1 MKIKHLLAVVILSLV
16 SGYAGAQHWPFEL
29 WHEGRIVLVT
39 GDTLKGKVKYDMM
52 QDLVQYDFPN
62 VRTEVF
68 TPRKILYF
76 EIFDKTVNRYRNF
89 FTLPYYATT
98 GYRTPLFFELMAEG
112 NITLLAREVLEYRTY
127 NSPYYYGNF
136 SRQVLVYKYFF
147 LKENGDIV
155 EFTGNRSDLLELMGS
170 KSENVEKYMKENKLR
185 FEEKYDLA
193 RIVGYYNSLF
203 RESIN

>member
-1 MKIKHLLAVVILSLV
+1 MKVKHLWAVVILSLV
-16 SGYAGAQHWPFEL
+16 SGYASAQHWPFEL
-29 WHEGRIVLVT
+29 WHEGRIVLVS
-39 GDTLKGKVKYDMM
+39 GDTLKGKVKYDLM

-68 TPRKILYF
+68 TPRKILFF

-89 FTLPYYATT
+89 FTLPYNATT

-112 NITLLAREVLEYRTY
+112 NMTLLAREVLEYRTY

-147 LKENGDIV
+147 LKEDGSIV
-155 EFTGNRSDLLELMGS
+155 EFTGNRNDLLTLMGN
-170 KSENVEKYMKENKLR
+170 KSESVEKYMKENKLK

-203 RESIN
+203 RESIY